1 MIKKYKDFLLTK
13 ENNNM
18 FNEINFDD
26 SYCIRE
32 VSKSELKNTPTKL
45 DDDYNVK
52 YFALKFENENILF
65 LLIKNFNTIY
75 KIINNNNEN
84 NNVIDNKYY
93 KYISQFIYIKKMK
106 KVEAYNFNWLM
117 VSKYYIQLFS
127 KTVPTIFD
135 NLNIDEKEYVDN
147 VKIEDVD
154 LSEYT
159 DTDVLKKAYNK

>member
-1 MIKKYKDFLLTK
+1 
-13 ENNNM
+13 
-18 FNEINFDD
+18 
-26 SYCIRE
+26 
-32 VSKSELKNTPTKL
+32 
-45 DDDYNVK
+45 
-52 YFALKFENENILF
+52 
-65 LLIKNFNTIY
+65 
-75 KIINNNNEN
+75 
-84 NNVIDNKYY
+84 
-93 KYISQFIYIKKMK
+93 MK